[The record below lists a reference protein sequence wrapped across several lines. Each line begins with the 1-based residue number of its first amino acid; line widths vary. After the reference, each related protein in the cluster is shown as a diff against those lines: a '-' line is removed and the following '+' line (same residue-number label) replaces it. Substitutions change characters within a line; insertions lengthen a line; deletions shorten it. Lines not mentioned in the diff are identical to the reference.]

1 MLLSPLAKSA
11 KKDTCIRRDGTPA
24 AEVEADD
31 DDVAEAVGA
40 SAPPAAHST
49 ELICHT
55 RTARSVPHVTI
66 RVTGAGA
73 DGVADCFCACLATD
87 TAVVAASTA

>member
-11 KKDTCIRRDGTPA
+11 RKDTCIRRDGTPA
-24 AEVEADD
+24 TAAETDDD

-55 RTARSVPHVTI
+55 RTARSVPHVTM
-66 RVTGAGA
+66 RVIAAG
-73 DGVADCFCACLATD
+73 VVVCFCCCACLATG
-87 TAVVAASTA
+87 TLVVAASTA